1 MDMYETRQNKE
12 KVSRRIDYTRI
23 HTIQK
28 SRMPPKSFSELL
40 KEAKSEPS
48 ISTDDTFYRFVAGV
62 DFQRNH
68 LHGENINDFFI
79 DEQEL
84 VEGRVMSDN
93 GNLYDFSVIMC
104 CYRDRIEYAGG
115 VGAANLAPKKNCLV
129 MGIKETD
136 GSYKITHLE
145 REVS

>member
-1 MDMYETRQNKE
+1 MYEARQNRK

-28 SRMPPKSFSELL
+28 SRMPPKSFSDLL
-40 KEAKSEPS
+40 REAKSEPR

-68 LHGENINDFFI
+68 LHGGNINDFFI
-79 DEQEL
+79 EEQGL
-84 VEGRVMSDN
+84 VEGSVISDN
-93 GNLYDFSVIMC
+93 GNLYDFSVIMY

-115 VGAANLAPKKNCLV
+115 VGAANLAPIKKCLV
-129 MGIKETD
+129 MGKKETD
-136 GSYKITHLE
+136 GRYRITHLE
-145 REVS
+145 REVN